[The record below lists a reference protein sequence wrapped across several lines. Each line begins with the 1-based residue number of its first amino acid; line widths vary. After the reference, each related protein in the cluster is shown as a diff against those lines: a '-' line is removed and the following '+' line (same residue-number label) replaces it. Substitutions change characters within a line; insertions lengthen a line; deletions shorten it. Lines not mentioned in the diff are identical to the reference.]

1 MNLLQWL
8 MKGLGMT
15 KKKSIRPSNKEKD
28 RNRNCQSI
36 EEPKGWRF
44 NWRKMILLEPTAEL
58 IIIVILALLY
68 GGFYYYDHYTVN
80 KDNIYGL
87 WQSENHTLAISY
99 KHIRKRG
106 NIDWRVVQDGKYVI
120 YAARTRPIK
129 RFNDGTLY
137 MELYTVEGYLTDLPT
152 KDGFSYMDF
161 YLRKDN
167 YLTYDGDSYKRIDS
181 RNKTVTWK
189 DGSTSPYGERKT
201 TIDEVFEAFYLIIIG
216 LGFFLV
222 ILEARQKRK
231 EKLNETPNKKKI
243 R

>member
-1 MNLLQWL
+1 
-8 MKGLGMT
+8 MT

-44 NWRKMILLEPTAEL
+44 NWRKLILLEPTAEL
-58 IIIVILALLY
+58 IILVLLALLY

-80 KDNIYGL
+80 EDNIYGL

-167 YLTYDGDSYKRIDS
+167 YLTYDGYSYKRIDS

-222 ILEARQKRK
+222 ILEARQKRR
-231 EKLNETPNKKKI
+231 EKLSETPNKKKI

>member
-1 MNLLQWL
+1 MLQWL

-15 KKKSIRPSNKEKD
+15 KKKLVNLSKGEETIKSD
-28 RNRNCQSI
+28 CQSI

-44 NWRKMILLEPTAEL
+44 NWRKFILLEPTAEL
-58 IIIVILALLY
+58 IILVLLALLY

-80 KDNIYGL
+80 EDNIYGL
-87 WQSENHTLAISY
+87 WQSDHHKLAISY

-106 NIDWRVVQDGKYVI
+106 NIDWQVVQDGKYII
-120 YAARTRPIK
+120 YAARTRPVK
-129 RFNDGTLY
+129 RLNDGTLH

-161 YLRKDN
+161 YLRKNN
-167 YLTYDGDSYKRIDS
+167 YLTYDGESYKRINS
-181 RNKTVTWK
+181 GNKSITWK

-201 TIDEVFEAFYLIIIG
+201 NLSTIVQTIYRGILG

-222 ILEARQKRK
+222 ILEARQKRR
-231 EKLNETPNKKKI
+231 EKLSETPIKKKI

>member
-1 MNLLQWL
+1 
-8 MKGLGMT
+8 MT
-15 KKKSIRPSNKEKD
+15 KKKSIGPSNKEKD
-28 RNRNCQSI
+28 RKKDCQSI
-36 EEPKGWRF
+36 EEPKRQRF
-44 NWRKMILLEPTAEL
+44 NWRKMILLEPTSNLVILA
-58 IIIVILALLY
+58 ILALLY

-87 WQSENHTLAISY
+87 WQSDHHKLAISY

-106 NIDWRVVQDGKYVI
+106 NIDWQVVQDGKYII

-129 RFNDGTLY
+129 RLTDGTLH

-167 YLTYDGDSYKRIDS
+167 YLTYDGESYKRIDS
-181 RNKTVTWK
+181 GNKSITWK

-201 TIDEVFEAFYLIIIG
+201 TIDEVVEAFYLILMGIG
-216 LGFFLV
+216 LLLT
-222 ILEARQKRK
+222 IIEARQKRR
-231 EKLNETPNKKKI
+231 EKLSETPNKKKI

>member
-1 MNLLQWL
+1 
-8 MKGLGMT
+8 MT

-87 WQSENHTLAISY
+87 WRSENHTLAISY

-152 KDGFSYMDF
+152 KDGFSYVDL

-181 RNKTVTWK
+181 GNKSITWK

-201 TIDEVFEAFYLIIIG
+201 TIDEVVEAFYLILMGILLLVTII
-216 LGFFLV
+216 
-222 ILEARQKRK
+222 EARKKRK

>member
-1 MNLLQWL
+1 
-8 MKGLGMT
+8 MT
-15 KKKSIRPSNKEKD
+15 KKKSTRPSNKEKD
-28 RNRNCQSI
+28 RDRDCQSI
-36 EEPKGWRF
+36 KEPKGWRF
-44 NWRKMILLEPTAEL
+44 NWRKLILLEPTTEL
-58 IIIVILALLY
+58 IILVLLALLY
-68 GGFYYYDHYTVN
+68 GVFYYYDHYTVN
-80 KDNIYGL
+80 EDNIYGL

-106 NIDWRVVQDGKYVI
+106 NIDWQVVQDGKYVI

-201 TIDEVFEAFYLIIIG
+201 TIDEVFEAFYLILIG

-222 ILEARQKRK
+222 ILEARQKRREKLSETSKK
-231 EKLNETPNKKKI
+231 EKI